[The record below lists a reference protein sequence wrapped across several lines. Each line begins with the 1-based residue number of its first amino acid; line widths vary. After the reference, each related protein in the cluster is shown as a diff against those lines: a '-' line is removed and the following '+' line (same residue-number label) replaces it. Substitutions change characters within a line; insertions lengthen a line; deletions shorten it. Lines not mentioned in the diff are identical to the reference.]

1 MSVESV
7 GAMNSNDDT
16 VTAEV
21 PETTGE
27 IGRFTDSFASFNRVI
42 NSLQRKYIELKD
54 EFSRQNEELASANAK
69 LVQLSER
76 HLSATEFLDRILN
89 SVAAGVIAVDEEGR
103 VTHFN
108 PAASLILGI
117 PQRDPLGRPYR
128 KAIPF
133 AEPEGIT
140 AVQAAR
146 SGCCVDA
153 AEKRLRLADG
163 TSVVVSVSTSIL
175 RDNKGASRGA
185 VEVFQDLTKMQ
196 RMEEELARLNTMAAL
211 GQMAATVAHEVRNPL
226 GAIAGFA
233 ALLRRDLDT
242 DDPRQELISK
252 IVQGT
257 ENLNRTV
264 ETLLNYARF
273 EELNKRQTDYGGFL
287 QSALDQFCYNQGEDV
302 RDRVLLRQPQ
312 DSDPNPVSAVIDAQ
326 LMRQAVFNVLTNAL
340 EASGNDEP
348 VELSY
353 HLLSRSTAT
362 AKYAGKLMLSS
373 NETVLETTITD
384 RGPGVPE
391 DEATNI
397 FAPFFTTKPEGNG
410 LGLAVAWKIMKAHS
424 GEIVAQNRSGGGAV
438 FRLLLPMRMENV
450 NTERSK

>member
-7 GAMNSNDDT
+7 EVISSDDAIAT
-16 VTAEV
+16 KAPKVTD
-21 PETTGE
+21 E
-27 IGRFTDSFASFNRVI
+27 INRFTDSFASFNRVI

-54 EFSRQNEELASANAK
+54 EFSRQNEELVNANAK

-89 SVAAGVIAVDEEGR
+89 SVAVGVIAVDEEGR
-103 VTHFN
+103 ITHFN
-108 PAASLILGI
+108 PAASMILGI
-117 PQRDPLGRPYR
+117 PQRNPLGKPYR
-128 KAIPF
+128 KAIPS

-140 AVQAAR
+140 AVQAAK
-146 SGCCVDA
+146 SGCCIDA
-153 AEKRLRLADG
+153 AEKKLQLADG

-175 RDNKGASRGA
+175 RDNKGGSRGA

-242 DDPRQELISK
+242 DDPRQELVSK

-257 ENLNRTV
+257 ENLNQTV

-273 EELNKRQTDYGGFL
+273 EELNKRETDYGGFL
-287 QSALDQFCYNQGEDV
+287 QSVLDQFCYNQGEDV
-302 RDRVLLRQPQ
+302 RDRILLRRDQ
-312 DSDPNPVSAVIDAQ
+312 DSGCGSVSAVIDAQ
-326 LMRQAVFNVLTNAL
+326 LMRQALFNVMTNAL

-348 VELSY
+348 IELSY
-353 HLLSRSTAT
+353 QRLSRSTAT
-362 AKYAGKLMLSS
+362 TRYGDKLMLSS
-373 NETVLETTITD
+373 NETILETTITD
-384 RGPGVPE
+384 RGPGIPE
-391 DEATNI
+391 DESANI
-397 FAPFFTTKPEGNG
+397 FAPFFTTKAEGNG

-424 GEIVAQNRSGGGAV
+424 GEIVAQNRPGGGAV
-438 FRLLLPMRMENV
+438 FRLLIPMKWK
-450 NTERSK
+450 T